1 MKETSE
7 ATLERFIGLDVHK
20 RYVVA
25 CAINARKEVLLGPV
39 RVEFS
44 RWRQWIQNN
53 IQATDAVVLEA
64 TTNAWPLYDQLAPL
78 AGRVLVAHAGKIA
91 GIASARVK
99 TDGRAALHLAKLL
112 AADMI
117 PEVWVPPVP
126 VRELRGLLA
135 HRRRLIKMR
144 TMTRNRLHSL
154 VHRYSLEPPRGALF
168 AAKHRAWWEELEL
181 SPTERLRVRQDLA
194 ILDQLEPLLEEVRG
208 ELERLSTEEPWA
220 REVPYLLQL
229 PGFGL
234 IVSMTVLAAIG
245 DITRFP
251 HAKQLVGYAGLGAS
265 VKESGES
272 HRRGRITKEGRRD
285 LRFILVEAAR
295 IAVLKHPYWKGQY
308 GRLERRMGTNKAI
321 VAIARKLL
329 VVVWHVLTE
338 RAADRQAE
346 AEMVAFKLMC
356 WSWELDDVQ
365 RGGLTTRQFV
375 RYHLVQ
381 LQLGAE
387 LTHVQRGGRNRG
399 IAPVEEVLA
408 LRPELQAELAP
419 AE

>member
-1 MKETSE
+1 
-7 ATLERFIGLDVHK
+7 
-20 RYVVA
+20 
-25 CAINARKEVLLGPV
+25 
-39 RVEFS
+39 
-44 RWRQWIQNN
+44 
-53 IQATDAVVLEA
+53 
-64 TTNAWPLYDQLAPL
+64 
-78 AGRVLVAHAGKIA
+78 
-91 GIASARVK
+91 
-99 TDGRAALHLAKLL
+99 
-112 AADMI
+112 
-117 PEVWVPPVP
+117 VP

-154 VHRYSLEPPRGALF
+154 IHRYSLEPPRGELF
-168 AAKHRAWWEELEL
+168 AAKHRGWWEELEL
-181 SPTERLRVRQDLA
+181 SPTEGLRVRQDLA
-194 ILDQLEPLLEEVRG
+194 LLDALEPQIKEVAA
-208 ELERLSTEEPWA
+208 ELERLSTAEPWS

-245 DITRFP
+245 DITRFA

-265 VKESGES
+265 VQESGES

-295 IAVLKHPYWKGQY
+295 IAVLNHPYWKGQY
-308 GRLERRMGTNKAI
+308 ARLERRMGPKKAI

-346 AEMVAFKLMC
+346 PEMVAFKLMF
-356 WSWELDDVQ
+356 WSWTLDDGQ

-375 RYHLVQ
+375 RYHLLQ

-387 LTHVQRGGRNRG
+387 LTHVQRGGRKRG
-399 IAPVEEVLA
+399 IAPAEEVLA
-408 LRPELQAELAP
+408 LRPELRAELAV

>member
-1 MKETSE
+1 MKEVSD
-7 ATLERFIGLDVHK
+7 AILERFIGLDVHK
-20 RYVVA
+20 RYAVA
-25 CAINARKEVLLGPV
+25 CAVNARKEVLLGPV
-39 RVEFS
+39 RVEFTH
-44 RWRQWIQNN
+44 WRQWIAHNVR
-53 IQATDAVVLEA
+53 ATDAVVLEA

-78 AGRVLVAHAGKIA
+78 AGRVVVAHAGKIE
-91 GIASARVK
+91 GIADARVK

-112 AADMI
+112 AADLI
-117 PEVWVPPVP
+117 PAVWVPPTP
-126 VRELRGLLA
+126 VRELRALLA

-154 VHRYSLEPPRGALF
+154 IHRYNLVPPRGEIF
-168 AAKHRAWWEELEL
+168 SPKHRAWWGELTL
-181 SPTERLRVRQDLA
+181 SPTERLGVRQDLA
-194 ILDQLEPLLEEVRG
+194 ILDALEPQVKEVEA
-208 ELERLSTEEPWA
+208 ELQRLSTAAPWSQD
-220 REVPYLLQL
+220 VPYLLQL

-234 IVSMTVLAAIG
+234 IVVLTVLAAIG

-251 HAKQLVGYAGLGAS
+251 HPKQLVGYAGVGAS

-295 IAVLKHPYWKGQY
+295 VAVLNHPYWKAQY
-308 GRLERRMGTNKAI
+308 ARLERRLGTNKAI
-321 VAIARKLL
+321 VAVARKLL

-346 AEMVAFKLMC
+346 PEMVAFKLMC

-375 RYHLVQ
+375 RYHLLQ
-381 LQLGAE
+381 LQLGTD
-387 LTHVQRGGRNRG
+387 LTHVHRGGRDRG
-399 IAPVEEVLA
+399 IAPAAEVLA
-408 LRPELQAELAP
+408 LRPELRTELEP
-419 AE
+419 AG